1 MMAPQYEM
9 ARVLCAAINQVAGDL
24 PDPIDR
30 VEVKRDHLVIS
41 ARSRRLTLRYYY
53 VNSYAPDGCPMPG
66 GGHWEVE
73 KIDGGET
80 TGDRGRSLARC
91 RAIRSCCAFAACE
104 TPGGFA
110 KAAPVGLPFR
120 TLFSL

>member
-1 MMAPQYEM
+1 MRAPQYEM

-53 VNSYAPDGCPMPG
+53 VNSYAPDGCP
-66 GGHWEVE
+66 V
-73 KIDGGET
+73 
-80 TGDRGRSLARC
+80 
-91 RAIRSCCAFAACE
+91 
-104 TPGGFA
+104 PGGFA